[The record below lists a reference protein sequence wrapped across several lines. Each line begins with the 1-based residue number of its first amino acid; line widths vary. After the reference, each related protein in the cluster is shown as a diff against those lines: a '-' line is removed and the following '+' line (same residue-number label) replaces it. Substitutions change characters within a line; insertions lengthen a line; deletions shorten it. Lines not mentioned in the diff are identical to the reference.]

1 MDLDRV
7 KKLRYELHNIPEIS
21 ENEIKT
27 QELLKKYI
35 KNNSKLK
42 IVEKDGYFYAV
53 HYEGENLKNMLSE
66 PIWTHCPVKTEHTMA
81 ADMTDIRLFWLNLR
95 LIRTE
100 KALVKTCFSFF
111 SRQKKSAKVRK
122 NAVKCLRKRV

>member
-42 IVEKDGYFYAV
+42 IVEKDGYSYS
-53 HYEGENLKNMLSE
+53 YSQKYKEML
-66 PIWTHCPVKTEHTMA
+66 
-81 ADMTDIRLFWLNLR
+81 D
-95 LIRTE
+95 
-100 KALVKTCFSFF
+100 
-111 SRQKKSAKVRK
+111 KVES
-122 NAVKCLRKRV
+122 NSNN

>member
-21 ENEIKT
+21 ESEIKT

-53 HYEGENLKNMLSE
+53 HYE
-66 PIWTHCPVKTEHTMA
+66 
-81 ADMTDIRLFWLNLR
+81 
-95 LIRTE
+95 
-100 KALVKTCFSFF
+100 
-111 SRQKKSAKVRK
+111 AKI
-122 NAVKCLRKRV
+122 

>member
-53 HYEGENLKNMLSE
+53 HYEGENLKN
-66 PIWTHCPVKTEHTMA
+66 IA
-81 ADMTDIRLFWLNLR
+81 FRADMDALPCENGAYHGVHGARLYG
-95 LIRTE
+95 
-100 KALVKTCFSFF
+100 CG
-111 SRQKKSAKVRK
+111 
-122 NAVKCLRKRV
+122 

>member
-35 KNNSKLK
+35 KNNSN
-42 IVEKDGYFYAV
+42 IGVQGV
-53 HYEGENLKNMLSE
+53 Q
-66 PIWTHCPVKTEHTMA
+66 T
-81 ADMTDIRLFWLNLR
+81 R
-95 LIRTE
+95 
-100 KALVKTCFSFF
+100 
-111 SRQKKSAKVRK
+111 
-122 NAVKCLRKRV
+122 

>member
-35 KNNSKLK
+35 KNNYYSDFKVIILDFYK
-42 IVEKDGYFYAV
+42 IY
-53 HYEGENLKNMLSE
+53 HS
-66 PIWTHCPVKTEHTMA
+66 
-81 ADMTDIRLFWLNLR
+81 
-95 LIRTE
+95 
-100 KALVKTCFSFF
+100 
-111 SRQKKSAKVRK
+111 
-122 NAVKCLRKRV
+122 

>member
-53 HYEGENLKNMLSE
+53 H
-66 PIWTHCPVKTEHTMA
+66 T
-81 ADMTDIRLFWLNLR
+81 
-95 LIRTE
+95 
-100 KALVKTCFSFF
+100 KAKI
-111 SRQKKSAKVRK
+111 
-122 NAVKCLRKRV
+122 

>member
-1 MDLDRV
+1 MNLDRV
-7 KKLRYELHNIPEIS
+7 KKLRHELHNMPEVS

-27 QELLKKYI
+27 QQLLKNYI

-53 HYEGENLKNMLSE
+53 HYESENLKN
-66 PIWTHCPVKTEHTMA
+66 IA
-81 ADMTDIRLFWLNLR
+81 FRADMDALPCENGAYHGCGHDGHSAVLAEFA
-95 LIRTE
+95 E